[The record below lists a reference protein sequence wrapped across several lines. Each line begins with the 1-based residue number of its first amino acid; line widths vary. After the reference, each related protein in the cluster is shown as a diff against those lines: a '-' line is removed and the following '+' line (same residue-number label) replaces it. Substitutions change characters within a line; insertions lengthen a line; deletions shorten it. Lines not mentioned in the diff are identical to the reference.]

1 MAKIKN
7 IRNKRKS
14 SPFVMRA
21 NPAGSKSPFRGQGS
35 SLTRKQVLEEMIIHE
50 QQQEIPQLFYSSAL
64 QGIISR
70 CLDKNPKNRPSA
82 EELLMLIPKEE
93 TKKKKES
100 KTKNSRNFILTMDG
114 GGNNSPA
121 ANIS

>member
-1 MAKIKN
+1 MN
-7 IRNKRKS
+7 
-14 SPFVMRA
+14 A

-82 EELLMLIPKEE
+82 EELLLLIPDDKALLGKQALMDN
-93 TKKKKES
+93 KKS
-100 KTKNSRNFILTMDG
+100 NG
-114 GGNNSPA
+114 
-121 ANIS
+121 